1 MKTTLV
7 NEEWYYEFSPL
18 PTFSENGHFT
28 VKAGKIGRPICI
40 IPMPIAGIN
49 TKQKQE
55 EIARIISAIPP
66 LIKACAKITSNDYGT
81 APSVGYM
88 DEMKLRCELALK
100 SALEGD
106 EMIEIPSML
115 TKEEHIAV
123 EFCKWYQLNGY
134 KFASYESNFEDFI
147 RIQLSK
153 KEKSKE

>member
-1 MKTTLV
+1 MKTKIL
-7 NEEWYYEFSPL
+7 NEEWCYEFTPLSGFSP
-18 PTFSENGHFT
+18 NGHFV
-28 VKAGKIGRPICI
+28 VKAGKNGRPLCI
-40 IPMPIAGIN
+40 IPMPLGGID

-55 EIARIISAIPP
+55 EVAIMMSAVPQ

-100 SALEGD
+100 AALEGD

-115 TKEEHIAV
+115 TKEEYIAV